1 MSTNSRLIFYKK
13 NIKELEIGCAI
24 KCRALDFPCE
34 RNRNDKTI
42 NQIPWLAIFFF
53 ILGKV
58 SMGGG
63 GGERSQANTD
73 RCYHDDD
80 APEST

>member
-1 MSTNSRLIFYKK
+1 MRN
-13 NIKELEIGCAI
+13 

-53 ILGKV
+53 ILGGV
-58 SMGGG
+58 SMG
-63 GGERSQANTD
+63 EKKRSQANTD